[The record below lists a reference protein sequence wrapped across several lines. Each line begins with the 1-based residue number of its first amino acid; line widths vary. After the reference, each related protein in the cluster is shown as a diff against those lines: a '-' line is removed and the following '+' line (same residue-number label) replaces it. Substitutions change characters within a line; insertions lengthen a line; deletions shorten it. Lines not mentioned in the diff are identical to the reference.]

1 MRRKFMSMA
10 LTAAMVLSMAAT
22 PVFAEDTASDEGFN
36 LNLCIAS
43 EPQTI
48 DPALNSAVDGAIM
61 CNHMFEG
68 LAKWVNDGEGNAVTA
83 PGQAES
89 WEKAENEDG
98 TVTYTVKLRDGI
110 KWSDGQA
117 VTAGD
122 FVYAWQRLANP
133 ETAAD
138 YCYMIDMVKGYDAV
152 ADGSADPSTLGI
164 TAVDDQTLQIDLTY
178 DCPYFEEIMAFPAT
192 FPVRQ
197 DMVESSDNWTF
208 DPSTYIGN
216 GPYKMTEW
224 SHNAYISMEKNENY
238 YDYENLGPDT
248 IKFTLLDDNNAM
260 LKGYNNGELDFI
272 ENLPVDEIPTYLA
285 SGELEIG
292 DYLGTYYVCFNT
304 EDEVFSDPNIRKAFS
319 LVIDRNYIVEN
330 VSQAGEVPADGYVP
344 NGVNDAAGAGSDDFR
359 TVGGSYYSIS
369 DEDYEA
375 NCEEARQLL
384 ADAGYPNGEGF
395 PTVEYLYNTA
405 DNHKKIGEALQ
416 NMWQTELGVTVNLN
430 NQDWNVFLQ
439 NRKDGNFQIA
449 RNGWIADYN
458 DPCSFLDMWYTDGG
472 NNDVNGELDFIENL
486 PVDEIPTYLASGEL
500 EIGDYLGTYYVCFNT
515 EDEVFSDPNIRKAF
529 SLVIDR
535 NYIVENVSQA
545 GEVPADGYV
554 PNGVND
560 AAGAGSDDFRTVG
573 GSYYSISDEDYEANC
588 EEARQLLA
596 DAGYPNGEGFPTV
609 EYLYNTADNHKKI
622 GEALQNMWQTEL
634 GVTVNLNN
642 QDWNVFLQN
651 RKDGNFQIARNGWI
665 ADYNDPCSFL
675 DMWYTDGGNNDAQ
688 YSNPDYDAAIDAAKA
703 TSDPEERMKAF
714 HEAEDILIGQDS
726 VLAPIYF
733 YTQPYM
739 LNPDIDGMYYTPL
752 GYFFFGYTSKK

>member
-89 WEKAENEDG
+89 WEKTENEDG

-138 YCYMIDMVKGYDAV
+138 YCYMIDMVKGYDAI

-344 NGVNDAAGAGSDDFR
+344 NGVNDAAGAGSDDFP
-359 TVGGSYYSIS
+359 YS
-369 DEDYEA
+369 
-375 NCEEARQLL
+375 RRFLL
-384 ADAGYPNGEGF
+384 Q
-395 PTVEYLYNTA
+395 
-405 DNHKKIGEALQ
+405 H
-416 NMWQTELGVTVNLN
+416 
-430 NQDWNVFLQ
+430 
-439 NRKDGNFQIA
+439 
-449 RNGWIADYN
+449 
-458 DPCSFLDMWYTDGG
+458 
-472 NNDVNGELDFIENL
+472 
-486 PVDEIPTYLASGEL
+486 
-500 EIGDYLGTYYVCFNT
+500 
-515 EDEVFSDPNIRKAF
+515 
-529 SLVIDR
+529 
-535 NYIVENVSQA
+535 
-545 GEVPADGYV
+545 
-554 PNGVND
+554 
-560 AAGAGSDDFRTVG
+560 FR
-573 GSYYSISDEDYEANC
+573 
-588 EEARQLLA
+588 
-596 DAGYPNGEGFPTV
+596 
-609 EYLYNTADNHKKI
+609 
-622 GEALQNMWQTEL
+622 
-634 GVTVNLNN
+634 
-642 QDWNVFLQN
+642 
-651 RKDGNFQIARNGWI
+651 
-665 ADYNDPCSFL
+665 
-675 DMWYTDGGNNDAQ
+675 
-688 YSNPDYDAAIDAAKA
+688 
-703 TSDPEERMKAF
+703 
-714 HEAEDILIGQDS
+714 
-726 VLAPIYF
+726 
-733 YTQPYM
+733 
-739 LNPDIDGMYYTPL
+739 
-752 GYFFFGYTSKK
+752 